1 MNGNPLQSSCLE
13 NSMNRGAWRATVYE
27 VKMSRTRL
35 STHSLPF
42 SSAINYKSDQCLLTI
57 HPGAIVSASQAL
69 LP

>member
-35 STHSLPF
+35 STHSL
-42 SSAINYKSDQCLLTI
+42 
-57 HPGAIVSASQAL
+57 AL
-69 LP
+69 ALARLMLYPLPNVLIKC